1 MDGAVL
7 IASYL
12 ASGGVSDWETPRH
25 TALCSINAPNQ
36 RIKAMT
42 FLAQIAP

>member
-12 ASGGVSDWETPRH
+12 ASGGVSDGETPRH
-25 TALCSINAPNQ
+25 TALCSINVTNQ
-36 RIKAMT
+36 GIKAMT

>member
-12 ASGGVSDWETPRH
+12 ASGGND
-25 TALCSINAPNQ
+25 I
-36 RIKAMT
+36 
-42 FLAQIAP
+42 LAQIAP

>member
-25 TALCSINAPNQ
+25 TALCSINTLNQ
-36 RIKAMT
+36 GSKAMT